1 MDEQLQTLRHTLI
14 MPAALGATLYV
25 PATRSDLIAI
35 ASGAKYPNLRS
46 VVYCVEDAV
55 RPQDVPLALANLKQ
69 LFAHLRADVMSR
81 KAGPALFVRPRDQ
94 DMLAEIMGMPGAAL
108 VDGVVIPKATADSVP
123 SYVAAMPF
131 DHHYIMPTIE
141 TRDAFDLWQMR
152 RLREQLIVLQHRVL
166 AVRIGGNDLLKLLGA
181 RRSAKRT
188 AYDGP
193 LGPIIASLAT
203 TFLPWGFAM
212 SAPVFEHLDNAPLLR
227 EEIERDLEH
236 GLLTKT
242 AIHPMQVHIIHDA
255 YRVLEA
261 ESKAA
266 HAVGAEN
273 APAVFAMN
281 DAMCEPS
288 THEPWAES
296 ILVRAS
302 LFGIV

>member
-1 MDEQLQTLRHTLI
+1 MDEQLQSFRQALI
-14 MPAALGATLYV
+14 IPAALGATLYV

-35 ASGAKYPNLRS
+35 ATGAKYPNLRS
-46 VVYCVEDAV
+46 VVFCMEDAV
-55 RPQDVPLALANLKQ
+55 RPQDVPLALLNLKQ
-69 LFAHLRADVMSR
+69 LFAYLRAEGMAR
-81 KAGPALFVRPRDQ
+81 KAGPTLFVRPRDD
-94 DMLAEIMGMPGAAL
+94 DMLSQIMQLPGAAL
-108 VDGVVIPKATADSVP
+108 IDGIVIPKATADSVP
-123 SYVAAMPF
+123 SYVAVMPF

-188 AYDGP
+188 AYEGP

-212 SAPVFEHLDNAPLLR
+212 SAPVFEHLHNTALLK
-227 EEIERDLEH
+227 EEVERDLEH
-236 GLLTKT
+236 GLLSKT
-242 AIHPMQVHIIHDA
+242 AIHPLQVDIIHDA
-255 YRVLEA
+255 YRVLET
-261 ESKAA
+261 ESNAA
-266 HAVGAEN
+266 HALGAEN

-296 ILVRAS
+296 ILKRAS